1 MSCQMMIPFEFF
13 IAKMTLMRS
22 KIIHIIWILII
33 YASFLFRKWMIM
45 FIIPLNNLS
54 AFSNCSGL
62 TNIVFVLVVISA
74 NPIGFVT
81 GFTLPVDFE
90 MISPLIQKDWIAM
103 AAQNESAIL
112 Q

>member
-1 MSCQMMIPFEFF
+1 MMIPFELF
-13 IAKMTLMRS
+13 IAKMTLMGS
-22 KIIHIIWILII
+22 KIIWILIYI
-33 YASFLFRKWMIM
+33 SFLFTKRVIM

-62 TNIVFVLVVISA
+62 TNIVFVLVIVSA

-90 MISPLIQKDWIAM
+90 MISPLIQKDWIAV
-103 AAQNESAIL
+103 AA
-112 Q
+112 

>member
-33 YASFLFRKWMIM
+33 YTSFLFRKWMIM

-54 AFSNCSGL
+54 AFCYCSGL
-62 TNIVFVLVVISA
+62 TNIVFVLVIVST

-81 GFTLPVDFE
+81 DFTLPVDFE
-90 MISPLIQKDWIAM
+90 MISPLIQKDWIAV